1 MTRLICVRGL
11 TMFELCVF
19 VVDDKYPHTPT
30 RKQHTWTG
38 RLQELTRKGENIDRP
53 ELFEGGVKTRS
64 AGQRGRPEQEKLQTS
79 SFQRRQLILQHQRG
93 QTSQGSA
100 GILARK
106 ASQIMAGQRSVSAFG
121 LMMDR

>member
-1 MTRLICVRGL
+1 MTRLICVRWL

-19 VVDDKYPHTPT
+19 VVDDKYPHTHT
-30 RKQHTWTG
+30 RKQHTWIG

-93 QTSQGSA
+93 QISQGSA

-106 ASQIMAGQRSVSAFG
+106 ASQLMAGQRSVSAFG